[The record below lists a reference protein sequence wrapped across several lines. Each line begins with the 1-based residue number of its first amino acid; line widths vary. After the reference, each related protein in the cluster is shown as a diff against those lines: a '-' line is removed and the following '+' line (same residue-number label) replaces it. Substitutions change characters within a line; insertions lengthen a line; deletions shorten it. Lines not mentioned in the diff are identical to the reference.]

1 MAEEKESI
9 MEEYGETDDYDL
21 KLEEELKARRKI
33 RKELAKHRRA
43 INRCNVLLLFETI
56 VLVFLIIAL
65 IIIW

>member
-1 MAEEKESI
+1 MAEENGAI
-9 MEEYGETDDYDL
+9 MEEYDEVDDYDL
-21 KLEEELKARRKI
+21 ELEKELKARKKI
-33 RKELAKHRRA
+33 RKDIARHRRA